1 MRYAFGFEG
10 GLAGI
15 VLSLAA
21 AGLVAWTWRRKEGA
35 PRAALWLRTAA
46 LAALALCSLK
56 VTLKRLD
63 ARLAKPPLAII
74 LDNGSSMS
82 AKDGGQVDRLQ
93 RAIQWLKANRGSIED
108 RAQVSLF
115 SASDRA
121 KRISWDDLE
130 RLKIS
135 NAGFDIESALTDTG
149 GVGLGRTWLFSDG
162 ISDSESREPP
172 APVDTV
178 GVGPAKT
185 VKSLL
190 ISELLTP
197 DFVFLHSRFNISA
210 NFEAS
215 GLGGS
220 FLSARLIKN
229 GAVVS
234 QQRLS
239 PTGDFEAFQSTFS
252 ALAESLGQERYRL
265 EVVDERT
272 GAKLGSREA
281 RIEVIRQKH
290 RVMYLAGRPS
300 PEYSALREHLKSDP
314 NHELVSF
321 VILRNP
327 ENVSPVPDHELSLIP
342 FPAQEIFVQN
352 LFQFDLF
359 ILENFAYWRFNLP
372 VAYLDGL
379 KRFVAQGGA
388 LLVIGGS
395 NAYTQ
400 GGYRATPLEE
410 ILPVNLWTSSD
421 DFLPGLF
428 KPVVLQPE
436 HPLILQSDSL
446 ESSKAAWESLPP
458 MDGFNRFNGVKPG
471 ATVLLSVTD
480 QKTPGGMPMP
490 LLAIRDYGK
499 GKVMVLGTDSTWRWK
514 LAAGAN
520 WRISSFYGR
529 FWNKAVQYLSGTLDL
544 KKVKFSPLPDRMP
557 AQEPALLTLNVF
569 DESFRPLQKR
579 GVDVKTIWTTPDGKQ
594 QNVTANEKEPG
605 RYEIALTGL
614 APGAHIVRGIV
625 RQAGQILGEDTAR
638 FLWEA
643 APPELPLRRQWLKAL
658 SERSGGRYSDLSRV
672 DAKDWLAEL
681 PAVKKERQVLQRW
694 HVWNSGFWLLL
705 IAACLA
711 GEWLI
716 RRRAGFV

>member
-1 MRYAFGFEG
+1 MRFALGFEG
-10 GLAGI
+10 GPIGAALAFG
-15 VLSLAA
+15 AA
-21 AGLVAWTWRRKEGA
+21 ALIAWTWTRRDGA

-46 LAALALCSLK
+46 LGALALCSLK

-63 ARLAKPPLAII
+63 ARLARPPLAII
-74 LDNGSSMS
+74 VDNGSSMS
-82 AKDGGQVDRLQ
+82 ARDGGTTDRLRRSIDWLRSNR
-93 RAIQWLKANRGSIED
+93 RAIED
-108 RAQVSLF
+108 RAQVTLF

-121 KRISWDDLE
+121 RKIAWEDLDS
-130 RLKIS
+130 LKVAQ
-135 NAGFDIESALTDTG
+135 AGFDLDAALTDASG
-149 GVGLGRTWLFSDG
+149 AGQARTWLFSDG
-162 ISDSESREPP
+162 ISETESREPP
-172 APVDTV
+172 SPVDAA

-185 VKSLL
+185 VRSLL
-190 ISELLTP
+190 INELLAP
-197 DFVFLHSRFNISA
+197 DFVFLHSRFHITA
-210 NFEAS
+210 NLEAS
-215 GLGGS
+215 GLAGAVI
-220 FLSARLIKN
+220 SAKLIKN

-234 QQRLS
+234 QQRLEPAS
-239 PTGDFEAFQSTFS
+239 EFESFQSTFS

-265 EVVDERT
+265 EIVDEKT
-272 GAKLGSREA
+272 GGKLAAREA
-281 RIEVIRQKH
+281 RVEVIRQKH

-395 NAYTQ
+395 NAFTQ
-400 GGYRATPLEE
+400 GGYRGTPLEE
-410 ILPVNLWTSSD
+410 ILPVNLWTTGD
-421 DFLPGLF
+421 DFAAGLF
-428 KPVVLQPE
+428 KPAVLNHE
-436 HPLILQSDSL
+436 HPMILQSESL
-446 ESSKAAWESLPP
+446 ESSKAAWDALPP
-458 MDGFNRFNGVKPG
+458 MDGYNRFNGIKPG
-471 ATVLLSVTD
+471 STVLLSVAD
-480 QKTPGGMPMP
+480 QKTPGGTPMP

-544 KKVKFSPLPDRMP
+544 KRVKFSPLPDRMP

-579 GVDVKTIWTTPDGKQ
+579 GVDVRILWTTPDGRQ
-594 QNVTANEKEPG
+594 QNVSANEKEPG

-614 APGAHIVRGIV
+614 APGAHAVKAIV
-625 RQAGQILGEDTAR
+625 RQAGQTLGEDSVR
-638 FLWEA
+638 FQWEA

-658 SERSGGRYSDLSRV
+658 SERSGGRYSDLSRL
-672 DAKDWLAEL
+672 DADDWLAEL
-681 PAVKKERQVLQRW
+681 PPVRKERHVLQRW
-694 HVWNSGFWLLL
+694 HVWNSSFWLLL

-716 RRRAGFV
+716 RRRSGYV